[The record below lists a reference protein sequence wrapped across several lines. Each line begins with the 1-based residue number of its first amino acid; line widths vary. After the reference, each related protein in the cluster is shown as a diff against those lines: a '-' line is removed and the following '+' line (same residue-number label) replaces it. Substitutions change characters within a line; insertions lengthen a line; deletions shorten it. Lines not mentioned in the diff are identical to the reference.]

1 MSVQK
6 IHTGGSVR
14 KRKLKLR
21 ASASR
26 SRAENGPLDGLDQS
40 DASPDRRCGR
50 VAGSADKR
58 SETALIIAV
67 RGSADVYTIQWAER
81 GPGADKPALDD
92 AKWRDRLSKLNP
104 IMFCAIVPGETA
116 KRSPQERGFF
126 LPSDCRALRD
136 LLDGYMPSPRH
147 LHSGKF

>member
-6 IHTGGSVR
+6 LHTGGSVR

-104 IMFCAIVPGETA
+104 IMFCAIVPGEA
-116 KRSPQERGFF
+116 APY
-126 LPSDCRALRD
+126 PSC
-136 LLDGYMPSPRH
+136 
-147 LHSGKF
+147 GKK